1 MLKLNKVLEL
11 SIGKNTCKE
20 GEWERGRSG
29 ENKDREEV
37 LIFFPSTSPFSL
49 FTFFPLFPL
58 GWFSYPLN
66 SP

>member
-29 ENKDREEV
+29 ENKEREDV
-37 LIFFPSTSPFSL
+37 IFFLYSFQNGFL
-49 FTFFPLFPL
+49 IH
-58 GWFSYPLN
+58 
-66 SP
+66 